1 MNEEPSVFDR
11 LLGRAIHVLPF
22 ACLTTGAWLLSPSA
36 GLMVLG
42 ALVWLDLQVHSAARR
57 KGR

>member
-1 MNEEPSVFDR
+1 MNQEPSVFDR
-11 LLGRAIHVLPF
+11 LLARVIHVLPF

-36 GLMVLG
+36 GLIVLG
-42 ALVWLDLQVHSAARR
+42 AFVWLDLQLHGQARR